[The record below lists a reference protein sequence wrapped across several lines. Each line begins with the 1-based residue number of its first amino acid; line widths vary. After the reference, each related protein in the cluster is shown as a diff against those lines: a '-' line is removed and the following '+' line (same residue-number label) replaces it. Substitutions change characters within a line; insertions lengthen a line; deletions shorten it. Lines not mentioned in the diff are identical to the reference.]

1 MWKLKREREKI
12 SSQDRNAKKPLGH
25 IPVKVPALRMELLSG
40 WVDGRA
46 AKTSSDQLS
55 VQGPGVYSGG
65 VQLTDKETYKSD
77 YAT

>member
-1 MWKLKREREKI
+1 MWKLKWEREKI

-25 IPVKVPALRMELLSG
+25 IPVKVPAPCMELL
-40 WVDGRA
+40 DGRA
-46 AKTSSDQLS
+46 AKTISDQLS
-55 VQGPGVYSGG
+55 VQGPGVYSRG

>member
-1 MWKLKREREKI
+1 MLKNPQATFQSRSQPCVW
-12 SSQDRNAKKPLGH
+12 SSYR
-25 IPVKVPALRMELLSG
+25 G

-46 AKTSSDQLS
+46 AKTISDQLS
-55 VQGPGVYSGG
+55 VQGPGVYSRG